1 MIEVT
6 TEFNNLAN
14 GGFRPLEWEAGVAWD
29 KALSSNGWFTLDLS
43 TLDGVDLLAPNN
55 LDPIMPWNQYEYHDE
70 SDRLIDMTVER
81 SVQFP
86 YNVQS
91 AMMDLTLNNY
101 DGRYSFDGGSEIQD
115 YILPNRPIKTSLGF
129 TTAGT
134 VPVFIGVTEEM
145 PEYSGVHN
153 AQVQMSAIDYLSMI
167 AQTSLDDMLMM
178 RNVRTDEVIA
188 EILQRYGL
196 VPSQYTLEEGVNT
209 IPFVYFSAGKNA
221 GNALKELVQAEN
233 GALWMDE
240 KGQIRFS
247 ARNAEAGASVMTY
260 TPENIVEITP
270 SRTAGIVN
278 RVKITADIREVKP
291 NQQIFSNDNSSGY
304 QSTASSDNYRIAARG
319 ARDIWVSLD
328 DPAWTANVN
337 PVLNGGANT
346 SMFNAVNLSGTKINS
361 GVTCTGT
368 LLADSVKLSFINT
381 NSTPVSISYLQLWG
395 QPAKVIGGSPTIVYD
410 AYDDLSVDRFGEQV
424 LEINDNT
431 CFGNYDNVDAF
442 ATDILMKYA
451 GYNPTIDLKVKGN
464 PALQLYDVITLEDT
478 DDYDGVWRVVGT
490 KHNLSKSGLETHLT
504 LLRNVEE

>member
-14 GGFRPLEWEAGVAWD
+14 GGFRPLEWGAGVSWD
-29 KALSSNGWFTLDLS
+29 KSLAPGGWFTLDQS
-43 TLDGVDLLAPNN
+43 VLDGTDLLAP
-55 LDPIMPWNQYEYHDE
+55 DDYSPVMPWNQYDYRDE

-91 AMMDLTLNNY
+91 AMLDITLNNY

-153 AQVQMSAIDYLSMI
+153 AQAQMSAIDYLSMI
-167 AQTSLDDMLMM
+167 AQTSLKDMLMM

-188 EILQRYGL
+188 EILNRYGL

-240 KGQIRFS
+240 IGQIRFS
-247 ARNAEAGASVMTY
+247 ARNAEIGSSVATF

-270 SRTAGIVN
+270 SRTSGIIN
-278 RVKITADIREVKP
+278 RVKISADVREVKA

-304 QSTASSDNYRIAARG
+304 QSAASSDNYRIAARG
-319 ARDIWVSLD
+319 ALDIWVSLD

-337 PVLNGGANT
+337 PTLNGGANT
-346 SMFNAVNLSGTKINS
+346 SMFNAVNLTGTAVNS
-361 GVTCTGT
+361 GVACTGV
-368 LLADSVKLSFINT
+368 LLADSVKLSFTNT
-381 NSTPVSISYLQLWG
+381 NSFPVSISYLQLWG
-395 QPAKVIGGSPTIVYD
+395 EPAKVVGGSPTITYD

-424 LEINDNT
+424 LEITDNT

-442 ATDILMKYA
+442 ATDILTKYA

-464 PALQLYDVITLEDT
+464 PALQLYDVVTLSDT
-478 DDYDGVWRVVGT
+478 DYDGSWRIVGT